1 MYYRTTIVLAAALA
15 LALLADTSDVNRY
28 RTPMLAGTPTLGP
41 ESDPGP
47 MPEIFVSVVQ
57 QTSGKQAP
65 LQPQSR
71 LEMRLRFR

>member
-15 LALLADTSDVNRY
+15 LCADTADVNRY
-28 RTPMLAGTPTLGP
+28 RTPVLAGSPSLGSLP
-41 ESDPGP
+41 DPGP

-57 QTSGKQAP
+57 QPSGKQAP

-71 LEMRLRFR
+71 LEIIRYVSG